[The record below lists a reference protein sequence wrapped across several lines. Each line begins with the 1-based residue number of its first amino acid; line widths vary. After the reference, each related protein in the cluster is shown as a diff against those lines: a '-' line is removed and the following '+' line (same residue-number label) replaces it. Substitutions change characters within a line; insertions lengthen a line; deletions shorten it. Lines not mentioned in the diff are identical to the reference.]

1 MTRPASPA
9 PQAPTLAMQ
18 LRLLKLPAFVA
29 GFEELARLAEHEGW
43 THIEY
48 LCRLGE
54 REITERRE
62 RRIERLR
69 KGSGLP
75 PDKTLGA
82 LKTEKLPAKVR
93 RQLPALCEG
102 GFLHRAEN
110 VLAFG
115 LPGRGK
121 THLVAAIGHELLQ
134 RGHAVLFTPAYRL
147 VQRLLAAK
155 RDLALDRDL
164 KRLDAYDAVILDDLG
179 YVQQDREEMEV
190 LFTFLAQR
198 YERRSVLITS
208 NLVFSQWDQIFKNPM
223 TTMAAID
230 RLVHHAIILEMAGPS
245 IREEEAKAARRGSEL
260 RPTASSEATA

>member
-1 MTRPASPA
+1 MKRERDPKQGS
-9 PQAPTLAMQ
+9 LAML
-18 LRLLKLPAFVA
+18 LRMLKLPSFVA
-29 GFEELARLAEHEGW
+29 AHEELARQADRDGW

-48 LCRLGE
+48 LRRLVE
-54 REITERRE
+54 LEVSERRR

-69 KGSGLP
+69 KGAGLP
-75 PDKTLGA
+75 EDKTLGA
-82 LKTEKLPAKVR
+82 LKSEKLPAKVR

-102 GFLHRAEN
+102 GFIHRAEN

-121 THLVAAIGHELLQ
+121 THLMAAIGHELVQ
-134 RGHAVLFTPAYRL
+134 HGYAVFFTPAYRL

-155 RDLALDRDL
+155 RDLRLDREL

-190 LFTFLAQR
+190 LFTFLSER
-198 YERRSVLITS
+198 YERRSVMITS

-223 TTMAAID
+223 TTMAAVD
-230 RLVHHAIILEMAGPS
+230 RLVHHAIILEMGGPS
-245 IREEEAKAARRGSEL
+245 IREEEAKAARRGPAQD
-260 RPTASSEATA
+260 RPSGPEATL

>member
-1 MTRPASPA
+1 MKDGDLSEKN
-9 PQAPTLAMQ
+9 
-18 LRLLKLPAFVA
+18 LRLRLKVLKLPSFIASY
-29 GFEELARLAEHEGW
+29 EELARQAQRDGW

-48 LCRLGE
+48 VRRLVELEILE
-54 REITERRE
+54 RQQRRV
-62 RRIERLR
+62 ERLR

-75 PDKTLGA
+75 ADKTLGA

-102 GFLHRAEN
+102 GFVHRAEN

-121 THLVAAIGHELLQ
+121 THLLAAIGHELIQ
-134 RGHAVLFTPAYRL
+134 RGYAVLFTPAYRL

-155 RDLALDRDL
+155 RDLVLDREL

-190 LFTFLAQR
+190 LFTFLSQR
-198 YERRSVLITS
+198 YERRSVMITS
-208 NLVFSQWDQIFKNPM
+208 NLVFSQWDQIFKNPL

-245 IREEEAKAARRGSEL
+245 VREEEAKAASR
-260 RPTASSEATA
+260 ASAESRSPVPPEASL